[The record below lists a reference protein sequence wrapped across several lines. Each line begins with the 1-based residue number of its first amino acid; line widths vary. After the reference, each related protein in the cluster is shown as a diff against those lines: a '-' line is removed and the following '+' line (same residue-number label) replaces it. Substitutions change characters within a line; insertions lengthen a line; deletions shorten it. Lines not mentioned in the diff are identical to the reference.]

1 MKMSLTCAIIKVCR
15 ICIEMKAKAF
25 ALQQNNYFVSMLLIY
40 KITYMIRERV
50 INELKLN
57 KEFIIKT
64 EKRQSIKSVAKSRF

>member
-1 MKMSLTCAIIKVCR
+1 
-15 ICIEMKAKAF
+15 
-25 ALQQNNYFVSMLLIY
+25 MLLIY